1 MYNTL
6 GYAYS
11 VVTLLCHVIDR
22 IQSIDIFFFSSPGSQ
37 EYAKSWLYGHMI
49 INYSDGSRL
58 IQTHPLVLDSVQ
70 GIETPCPQYTGYRG
84 ILLRYLLT
92 SLIIAMVYWLA
103 ASRVGK
109 QEYQG
114 LYE

>member
-22 IQSIDIFFFSSPGSQ
+22 IQSINLYFLVLQAPRNMQ
-37 EYAKSWLYGHMI
+37 SWLYGHI
-49 INYSDGSRL
+49 ITNYSDGSRL

-70 GIETPCPQYTGYRG
+70 EE
-84 ILLRYLLT
+84 LRHPALN
-92 SLIIAMVYWLA
+92 IQVI
-103 ASRVGK
+103 G
-109 QEYQG
+109 EYF
-114 LYE
+114 